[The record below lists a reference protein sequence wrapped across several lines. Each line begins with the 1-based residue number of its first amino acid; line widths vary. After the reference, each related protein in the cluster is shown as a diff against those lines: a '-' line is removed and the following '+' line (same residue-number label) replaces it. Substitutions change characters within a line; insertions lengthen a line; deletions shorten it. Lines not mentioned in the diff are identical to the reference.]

1 VDFPSEKPSIFG
13 VSPMETSVGFASGY
27 LSPELPGRRE
37 EQLLIFNELTGSQ
50 MASSTNGD
58 TVGKVVML
66 WLIIMV

>member
-1 VDFPSEKPSIFG
+1 
-13 VSPMETSVGFASGY
+13 METSVGFASGY